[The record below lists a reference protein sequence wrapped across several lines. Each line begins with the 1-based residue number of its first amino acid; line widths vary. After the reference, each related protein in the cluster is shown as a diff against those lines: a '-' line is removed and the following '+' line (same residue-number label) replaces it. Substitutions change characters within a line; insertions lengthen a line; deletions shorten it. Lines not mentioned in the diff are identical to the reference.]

1 MAGQR
6 KWFFE
11 MESSPGEGTAKII
24 EMTIKDLKYYI
35 NLVDKAV
42 AGLKAGLKWQGF
54 FPVLKEVLLWI
65 ETVKQHCTFQR
76 NCS

>member
-11 MESSPGEGTAKII
+11 MESSPGEGAAKII

-42 AGLKAGLKWQGF
+42 AGLKRVDSSF
-54 FPVLKEVLLWI
+54 E
-65 ETVKQHCTFQR
+65 
-76 NCS
+76 